1 MHKFIPSAM
10 SWLNWLEQDQIRHSE
25 SWKWHIKRN
34 AVTMWVVTTC
44 TSHTECILNTVIWH
58 GNCELNRRSNP
69 ILKWCYPYPNS
80 ICQTWKTQNT
90 HWNYLC
96 SITRVLPTTRQNG
109 TSVDWAPWLAWTSWA
124 ELYDP
129 RLCIWGV
136 GMFQRTDPER
146 CFGNDPVSILRLKKK
161 KSIGIIPDEQWS
173 ALESQYMAAF
183 NPFE

>member
-44 TSHTECILNTVIWH
+44 TSHTECILNTLIWH

-109 TSVDWAPWLAWTSWA
+109 TSVDWATLAGMDELGRTVRPAIVHLKGGYVPEDWPW
-124 ELYDP
+124 E
-129 RLCIWGV
+129 
-136 GMFQRTDPER
+136 MFWKWS
-146 CFGNDPVSILRLKKK
+146 CFNTWFKKK
-161 KSIGIIPDEQWS
+161 KIYWNHSRWTMIGSRISIHGC
-173 ALESQYMAAF
+173 F
-183 NPFE
+183 